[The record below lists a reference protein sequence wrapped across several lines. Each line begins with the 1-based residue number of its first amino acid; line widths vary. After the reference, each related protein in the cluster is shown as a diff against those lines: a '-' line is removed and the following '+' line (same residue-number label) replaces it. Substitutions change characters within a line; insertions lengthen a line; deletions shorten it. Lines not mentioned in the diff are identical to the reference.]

1 MKTNKLSAT
10 RRDLLAGG
18 AGLVASTAVVSGV
31 TAPAFAKAPQQGA
44 TRPEFRR
51 VKLGAFEV
59 VTVSDGFANVPR
71 VFPIFGQNQS
81 EEVVTEYMQAN
92 FLPGKSMQ
100 IQFTPILVNT
110 GNEVILFDTGNGTGR
125 GDTRGY
131 LLETLKGAGYTPDQ
145 IDIVVI
151 THYHPDHV
159 NGLISGGQP
168 VFPNARYVSGE
179 TEHNFWTKKD
189 VLESSDKA
197 MQGRVKFVKENVIP
211 LAEKF
216 SFLKGG
222 QDVVTGIT
230 AVEAFGHT
238 PGHMSFN
245 IESNGK
251 RLMLWADLTNHYV
264 ASLQK
269 PEWHV
274 VFDMDK
280 DAAIASR
287 KKVLDMVAADKVPAT
302 GYHMPFPAMGYVEKV
317 GDAFRWVPL
326 TYQLSL

>member
-1 MKTNKLSAT
+1 MTITKITAT
-10 RRDLLAGG
+10 RRGLIAGG
-18 AGLVASTAVVSGV
+18 AGLFASSALLGGASLPAV
-31 TAPAFAKAPQQGA
+31 AKAPQQGA
-44 TRPEFRR
+44 TRPRFRR
-51 VKLGAFEV
+51 VKLGDFEV
-59 VTVSDGFANVPR
+59 VTASDGFANVPR

-81 EEVVTEYMQAN
+81 KEVVAEYMQSN
-92 FLPGKSMQ
+92 FLPGDAMQ

-110 GNEVILFDTGNGTGR
+110 GNEVVLFDTGNGTGR

-145 IDIVVI
+145 IDIIVI

-159 NGLISGGQP
+159 NGLISDGKP

-179 TEHNFWTKKD
+179 AEHNFWTKKD
-189 VLESSDKA
+189 VLESTDKA

-216 SFLKGG
+216 SFLKDG

-230 AVEAFGHT
+230 AVAAFGHT
-238 PGHMSFN
+238 PGHMAFN
-245 IESNGK
+245 IESGGK

-280 DAAIASR
+280 DGAIASR
-287 KKVLDMVAADKVPAT
+287 KKILDMVAADKVPAT